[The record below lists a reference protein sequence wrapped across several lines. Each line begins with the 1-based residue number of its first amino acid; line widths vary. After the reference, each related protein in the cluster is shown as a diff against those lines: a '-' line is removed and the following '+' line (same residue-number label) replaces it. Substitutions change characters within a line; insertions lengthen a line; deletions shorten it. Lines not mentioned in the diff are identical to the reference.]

1 MASFTKNMLVSDII
15 LRISKGKPSDDLELE
30 PKQVAFWIDQLMP
43 ALIKNS
49 LDTKI
54 SNGLG
59 IDPDYIKVEE
69 CVEPKIKLLDCK
81 DCQDNVYVDLCHTPI
96 SLLRDRGVL
105 RVATEDGISVD
116 KIRIEDIEDLKRLK
130 FARPSVKNVKYYRV
144 KNRLYFI
151 GITNDTIGLFKFTIN
166 YIPNQNLIEIADDT
180 PIYVGD
186 DILPLLAEGV
196 EAIARRQVYQSNTD
210 QENNAKQDLNIQ

>member
-69 CVEPKIKLLDCK
+69 CAEPKIKLLDCK

-105 RVATEDGISVD
+105 RVATEDGIAVD

-180 PIYVGD
+180 PIYIGD

-196 EAIARRQVYQSNTD
+196 EAIARRQVYQSDID